1 MMNMSDM
8 NIHMNNGMNMM
19 FRNYPIPSPNS
30 ISILFDNDKQDKKYT
45 NIICDPN
52 EKISSLIEKY
62 RVKANDHN
70 QKEEFIFN
78 AMKLDPNK
86 TLIEAGLRNGSKII
100 VIDMRDIKTGGGFKY
115 EIKSNKHIE
124 LIPQISIYFNNINEE
139 KAKEFI
145 EKDEMQNL
153 KKELSQTFGNDIE
166 IATNNITIQE
176 KEEGKGHSSGSILLK
191 ISGLYKK
198 LISNNKIN
206 NIDEFLKERGE
217 EVKIIKDAINCIK
230 NKSFQCIE
238 NIKPMAVKFINQDN
252 IEDQEINSKK
262 IKEFLEEKNGI
273 NNYNNNE
280 EGINTIFKELSK
292 CVLNQKEELKQE
304 IQSFKKIEKINDYFQ
319 RTIEKAFKESIFEFK
334 IIGLVIVDN
343 SKLRSAYEKR
353 KNECENCE
361 IKILFHST
369 DIKYSGDILTTN
381 FRLSMDNWYG
391 LGIYNTSQFDYA
403 KFYCN
408 RSENFGTIPKIGD
421 TFNVIA
427 SEVYYDKT
435 KLKQI
440 YNKDLQ
446 IILDY
451 PPKYE
456 ELEYL
461 KSKYEKYIVQK
472 NGIHYIEVDGGSGLP
487 INENKEVLYDTGNQ
501 KLPKDR
507 FIGKEYCITFNE
519 QILPVYGFTFQRVDY
534 CVIWR
539 DSNFNNSSIWEKD
552 LEQNKD
558 LIQKMTGYNVYT
570 ENNTKDALK
579 LIWRKRFNK
588 IILITN
594 VGKNLEGKK
603 FVDKVR
609 KILGFDIM
617 VLFFA
622 NDYGHLDWIK
632 NYQNSL
638 FCIDKDTVIKYVMN
652 FNEEGI
658 NDIRE
663 QVKEFFG
670 VELTKPK
677 NAFYYPLFEKYKNT
691 YNLYSELDCSEY
703 EDFD

>member
-1 MMNMSDM
+1 
-8 NIHMNNGMNMM
+8 
-19 FRNYPIPSPNS
+19 
-30 ISILFDNDKQDKKYT
+30 
-45 NIICDPN
+45 
-52 EKISSLIEKY
+52 
-62 RVKANDHN
+62 
-70 QKEEFIFN
+70 
-78 AMKLDPNK
+78 
-86 TLIEAGLRNGSKII
+86 
-100 VIDMRDIKTGGGFKY
+100 
-115 EIKSNKHIE
+115 
-124 LIPQISIYFNNINEE
+124 
-139 KAKEFI
+139 
-145 EKDEMQNL
+145 
-153 KKELSQTFGNDIE
+153 
-166 IATNNITIQE
+166 
-176 KEEGKGHSSGSILLK
+176 
-191 ISGLYKK
+191 
-198 LISNNKIN
+198 
-206 NIDEFLKERGE
+206 
-217 EVKIIKDAINCIK
+217 
-230 NKSFQCIE
+230 
-238 NIKPMAVKFINQDN
+238 MAVKFINQDN

-280 EGINTIFKELSK
+280 EGINTIFKELSE

-343 SKLRSAYEKR
+343 SKLRSAYEKG

-403 KFYCN
+403 KFYFN

-446 IILDY
+446 IILDH

-456 ELEYL
+456 ELDL
-461 KSKYEKYIVQK
+461 SKYEKYIVQK

-594 VGKNLEGKK
+594 VGENLEGKK

-622 NDYGHLDWIK
+622 NYYGHLDWIK

-638 FCIDKDTVIKYVMN
+638 FCMDIDTVIKYVVN

-658 NDIRE
+658 NDVRE
-663 QVKEFFG
+663 QVKEFYG

>member
-1 MMNMSDM
+1 MMKMSDM

-19 FRNYPIPSPNS
+19 LRNYPIMGNNNMAGIGMNNNMCMGMNNNEMMNNKGMMPKHFEIPSPNS
-30 ISILFDNDKQDKKYT
+30 INISFDVNHDKKY

-62 RVKANDHN
+62 RIKANDNN
-70 QKEEFIFN
+70 QKEKFIFN
-78 AMKLDPNK
+78 GKDLDSYK
-86 TLIEAGLRNGSKII
+86 TLSEAGLYNGSRIT
-100 VIDMRDIKTGGGFKY
+100 VIDMRDIKTGGGGFKY

-145 EKDEMQNL
+145 EKDEIQNL

-343 SKLRSAYEKR
+343 SKLRSAYEKG

-381 FRLSMDNWYG
+381 FRLSKDNWYG

-440 YNKDLQ
+440 YNKDLL
-446 IILDY
+446 IVLDY
-451 PPKYE
+451 APKNE
-456 ELEYL
+456 DLERL
-461 KSKYEKYIVQK
+461 KSKYKKYIVQK

-487 INENKEVLYDTGNQ
+487 INENKEVLYDTGIQ

-507 FIGKEYCITFNE
+507 FIGKEY
-519 QILPVYGFTFQRVDY
+519 
-534 CVIWR
+534 
-539 DSNFNNSSIWEKD
+539 
-552 LEQNKD
+552 
-558 LIQKMTGYNVYT
+558 
-570 ENNTKDALK
+570 
-579 LIWRKRFNK
+579 
-588 IILITN
+588 
-594 VGKNLEGKK
+594 
-603 FVDKVR
+603 
-609 KILGFDIM
+609 
-617 VLFFA
+617 
-622 NDYGHLDWIK
+622 
-632 NYQNSL
+632 
-638 FCIDKDTVIKYVMN
+638 
-652 FNEEGI
+652 
-658 NDIRE
+658 
-663 QVKEFFG
+663 
-670 VELTKPK
+670 
-677 NAFYYPLFEKYKNT
+677 
-691 YNLYSELDCSEY
+691 
-703 EDFD
+703 